1 MPETTFGV
9 FSKLQVGLPG
19 SIRSGLYPRWK
30 SRPATRPDPSSRIG
44 PTSSSVVPG

>member
-1 MPETTFGV
+1 MPETTLGV
-9 FSKLQVGLPG
+9 FSNVQVALPG

-30 SRPATRPDPSSRIG
+30 SRPASSPDPSSRRG